1 MPLQLQKNAHE
12 MPQKRVR
19 ISNERLNSYGT
30 RVLTGGCSVE
40 QYQRNPVLLYM
51 HRRGEVIGLVKDV
64 KVEGDEI
71 TGELVFDEASELS
84 VKAKK
89 QYEFGSL
96 RMVSAGFDILE
107 LSDDPKYLVPG
118 QTRPTVTK
126 SKLVEVSL
134 VDIGANDDA
143 ITLYRDGSILELGKD
158 GDNPLPTI
166 QTKPKENMIDL
177 KQLALQLGLPE
188 TATEAEVQAKI
199 GELLAARQERDTLRT
214 EKEQLTLAAITSAV
228 DAAVGERRINADKK
242 QQFIELGKKVGIED
256 LKATLQAMA
265 PAPKPSNFINP
276 GSGSAE
282 YKKLSDVPSDKLL
295 QLRSDDPAT
304 YKALYKAEYGFECEL

>member
-1 MPLQLQKNAHE
+1 MG
-12 MPQKRVR
+12 KRIR

-30 RVLTGGCSVE
+30 RVITVGCDVD

-51 HRRGEVIGLVKDV
+51 HRRGDVIGLVKDL
-64 KVEGDEI
+64 KVEGNEI
-71 TGELVFDEASELS
+71 TGELSFDEASELS
-84 VKAKK
+84 IKAKK

-96 RMVSAGFDILE
+96 RMVSAGIDILE
-107 LSDDPKYLVPG
+107 LSEDPALLVPG

-126 SKLVEVSL
+126 SRLREVSL

-143 ITLYRDGSILELGKD
+143 ITLYREGSVLELGKD
-158 GDNPLPTI
+158 GNNPLPII
-166 QTKPKENMIDL
+166 QTKTKENIMDI
-177 KQLALQLGLPE
+177 KKLALQLGLPE
-188 TATEAEVQAKI
+188 TATEAEVLAKI
-199 GELLAARQERDTLRT
+199 GELAAAKEERDTLRT

-228 DAAVGERRINADKK
+228 DAAVSERRINADKK
-242 QQFIELGKKVGIED
+242 QQFIELGKKVGVDD

-265 PAPKPSNFINP
+265 PAPKPSAFINP
-276 GSGSAE
+276 GAAGSE

-304 YKALYKAEYGFECEL
+304 YKALYKAEYGIDCEL